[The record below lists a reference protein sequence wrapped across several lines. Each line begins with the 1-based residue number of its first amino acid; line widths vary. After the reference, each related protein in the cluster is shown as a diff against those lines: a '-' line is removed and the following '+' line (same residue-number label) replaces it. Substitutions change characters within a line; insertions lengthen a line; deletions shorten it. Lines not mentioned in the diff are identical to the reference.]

1 MKGALAALALGA
13 ALALS
18 PATATPALAQE
29 IPIHYLEDGGV
40 PVSYRYFTLDTS
52 SYPAEKVRFN
62 GKWRDTGWLVY
73 PLSMS
78 SSVTFPEVG
87 IWTAPDGR
95 EHPID
100 MTLGI
105 VDWNGFCIE
114 RNGGGSMWIYNL
126 CPSNESQ
133 IPTEA
138 ISVLGH
144 LSTDAQGNCLSILNA
159 TFTFSDGT
167 PVPESFSGVTGFND
181 IDGWSANPTIRFEH
195 VGLDDGFDGAY
206 LLRDHHLSLSG
217 NGDFF
222 GISENAGDE
231 KRLDSGLQPL
241 HRLATTWKG
250 GCFTFSFGGN
260 QNSPFHTVFG
270 APIDTANLKWS
281 LRAVCVDD
289 DGKVLR
295 TVEDGRTIRM
305 GSTWD
310 FTPQDIEG
318 YTYMGLAEGS
328 APLKG
333 TITSANMTD
342 QTVTMRY
349 AKRHT
354 VKAVCIDE
362 DGNTL
367 KEPWVI
373 GDGLL
378 RGDEWDVTPPRIA
391 DYAFKAVAPDSA
403 PIRGTVDASTPAS
416 QTITLVYEIDDSNLT
431 VTVPTVIPFT
441 MGADGHLT
449 SASSGALQ
457 IVNGSNFAIHVSG
470 VSVAKQSPF
479 NIVADAAQAAED
491 NAVDF
496 QFGVD
501 SALIDAANPTAK
513 AGSYDLAPTGD
524 AGATLTLKAQGDA
537 KNVKRDLSVETKLA
551 DITWTFTVGEAG

>member
-1 MKGALAALALGA
+1 M
-13 ALALS
+13 
-18 PATATPALAQE
+18 
-29 IPIHYLEDGGV
+29 
-40 PVSYRYFTLDTS
+40 
-52 SYPAEKVRFN
+52 
-62 GKWRDTGWLVY
+62 
-73 PLSMS
+73 
-78 SSVTFPEVG
+78 
-87 IWTAPDGR
+87 
-95 EHPID
+95 
-100 MTLGI
+100 
-105 VDWNGFCIE
+105 
-114 RNGGGSMWIYNL
+114 
-126 CPSNESQ
+126 
-133 IPTEA
+133 
-138 ISVLGH
+138 
-144 LSTDAQGNCLSILNA
+144 
-159 TFTFSDGT
+159 
-167 PVPESFSGVTGFND
+167 PESFSGVTGFND

-206 LLRDHHLSLSG
+206 LLREHHLSLSG

-222 GISENAGDE
+222 GISEDAGDE

-241 HRLATTWKG
+241 HRLAATWKG

-260 QNSPFHTVFG
+260 QNSSFHTVFG

-349 AKRHT
+349 AKRHA

-378 RGDEWDVTPPRIA
+378 RGDEWDVTPP
-391 DYAFKAVAPDSA
+391 
-403 PIRGTVDASTPAS
+403 AS
-416 QTITLVYEIDDSNLT
+416 QITPLRRW
-431 VTVPTVIPFT
+431 PR
-441 MGADGHLT
+441 
-449 SASSGALQ
+449 
-457 IVNGSNFAIHVSG
+457 
-470 VSVAKQSPF
+470 
-479 NIVADAAQAAED
+479 
-491 NAVDF
+491 
-496 QFGVD
+496 
-501 SALIDAANPTAK
+501 
-513 AGSYDLAPTGD
+513 
-524 AGATLTLKAQGDA
+524 TLLP
-537 KNVKRDLSVETKLA
+537 
-551 DITWTFTVGEAG
+551 

>member
-222 GISENAGDE
+222 GISEDAGDE

-318 YTYMGLAEGS
+318 YTYMGLAEGYKMS
-328 APLKG
+328 RPNVQKIL
-333 TITSANMTD
+333 
-342 QTVTMRY
+342 Y
-349 AKRHT
+349 
-354 VKAVCIDE
+354 
-362 DGNTL
+362 
-367 KEPWVI
+367 
-373 GDGLL
+373 
-378 RGDEWDVTPPRIA
+378 
-391 DYAFKAVAPDSA
+391 
-403 PIRGTVDASTPAS
+403 
-416 QTITLVYEIDDSNLT
+416 
-431 VTVPTVIPFT
+431 
-441 MGADGHLT
+441 
-449 SASSGALQ
+449 
-457 IVNGSNFAIHVSG
+457 
-470 VSVAKQSPF
+470 
-479 NIVADAAQAAED
+479 
-491 NAVDF
+491 
-496 QFGVD
+496 
-501 SALIDAANPTAK
+501 
-513 AGSYDLAPTGD
+513 
-524 AGATLTLKAQGDA
+524 
-537 KNVKRDLSVETKLA
+537 KNVQLVCLS
-551 DITWTFTVGEAG
+551 

>member
-1 MKGALAALALGA
+1 MLTHMKGALAALAFGA

-18 PATATPALAQE
+18 PATATPAFAQE
-29 IPIHYLEDGGV
+29 IPIHYLEDSDV

-52 SYPAEKVRFN
+52 SYPAEKVRLN
-62 GKWRDTGWLVY
+62 GKWHDVGWGFY

-87 IWTAPDGR
+87 MWTAPDGR

-105 VDWNGFCIE
+105 VDWNGLCMQKHPS
-114 RNGGGSMWIYNL
+114 GSIWIYNSAA
-126 CPSNESQ
+126 SNEHL
-133 IPTEA
+133 IPAEV
-138 ISVLGH
+138 ISALGH
-144 LSTDAQGNCLSILNA
+144 LSTDAQGNCLSVLNV

-181 IDGWSANPTIRFEH
+181 IDGKSGNPTIRHEH
-195 VGLDDGFDGAY
+195 VGLDGGFDGAY

-217 NGDFF
+217 NGGFF
-222 GISENAGDE
+222 GISEDAGDE
-231 KRLDSGLQPL
+231 MYLDSGVQPL
-241 HRLATTWKG
+241 HRLAATWKG
-250 GCFTFSFGGN
+250 GSFTFSFGGN
-260 QNSPFHTVFG
+260 QISDFHTVFG

-349 AKRHT
+349 AKRHM
-354 VKAVCIDE
+354 VKAVCVDE
-362 DGNTL
+362 DGNIL

-378 RGDEWDVTPPRIA
+378 RGDEWDVTPP
-391 DYAFKAVAPDSA
+391 
-403 PIRGTVDASTPAS
+403 AS
-416 QTITLVYEIDDSNLT
+416 QITPL
-431 VTVPTVIPFT
+431 
-441 MGADGHLT
+441 
-449 SASSGALQ
+449 
-457 IVNGSNFAIHVSG
+457 
-470 VSVAKQSPF
+470 
-479 NIVADAAQAAED
+479 
-491 NAVDF
+491 
-496 QFGVD
+496 
-501 SALIDAANPTAK
+501 
-513 AGSYDLAPTGD
+513 
-524 AGATLTLKAQGDA
+524 
-537 KNVKRDLSVETKLA
+537 RR
-551 DITWTFTVGEAG
+551 

>member
-1 MKGALAALALGA
+1 MLSHMKGALAALALGA

-105 VDWNGFCIE
+105 VDWNGFVIE
-114 RNGGGSMWIYNL
+114 RHSSNAIWIYNYPEHAQSSF
-126 CPSNESQ
+126 PSDVIASMGK
-133 IPTEA
+133 IEA
-138 ISVLGH
+138 DADGYCH
-144 LSTDAQGNCLSILNA
+144 STLKA

-167 PVPESFSGVTGFND
+167 PVPVSFCGVTGFND
-181 IDGWSANPTIRFEH
+181 LD
-195 VGLDDGFDGAY
+195 GLDALPTTPGERVILASGFDGAY
-206 LLRDHHLSLSG
+206 LLRGHRLEISNGNTFSG
-217 NGDFF
+217 LVG
-222 GISENAGDE
+222 ECGDE
-231 KRLDSGLQPL
+231 SELDSGLQPL
-241 HRLATTWKG
+241 SRLAVTWQG
-250 GCFTFSFGGN
+250 GEFTFTYGGHSSTSF
-260 QNSPFHTVFG
+260 HMTFG

-318 YTYMGLAEGS
+318 YTYIGLAEGS

-349 AKRHT
+349 AKRHA

-378 RGDEWDVTPPRIA
+378 RGDEWDVTPP
-391 DYAFKAVAPDSA
+391 
-403 PIRGTVDASTPAS
+403 AS
-416 QTITLVYEIDDSNLT
+416 QITPLRRWPRTRL
-431 VTVPTVIPFT
+431 P
-441 MGADGHLT
+441 
-449 SASSGALQ
+449 
-457 IVNGSNFAIHVSG
+457 
-470 VSVAKQSPF
+470 
-479 NIVADAAQAAED
+479 
-491 NAVDF
+491 
-496 QFGVD
+496 
-501 SALIDAANPTAK
+501 
-513 AGSYDLAPTGD
+513 
-524 AGATLTLKAQGDA
+524 
-537 KNVKRDLSVETKLA
+537 
-551 DITWTFTVGEAG
+551 

>member
-62 GKWRDTGWLVY
+62 GKWRDTGQFVY

-87 IWTAPDGR
+87 VWTAPDGR
-95 EHPID
+95 EH
-100 MTLGI
+100 
-105 VDWNGFCIE
+105 
-114 RNGGGSMWIYNL
+114 
-126 CPSNESQ
+126 
-133 IPTEA
+133 
-138 ISVLGH
+138 
-144 LSTDAQGNCLSILNA
+144 
-159 TFTFSDGT
+159 
-167 PVPESFSGVTGFND
+167 
-181 IDGWSANPTIRFEH
+181 
-195 VGLDDGFDGAY
+195 
-206 LLRDHHLSLSG
+206 
-217 NGDFF
+217 
-222 GISENAGDE
+222 
-231 KRLDSGLQPL
+231 
-241 HRLATTWKG
+241 
-250 GCFTFSFGGN
+250 
-260 QNSPFHTVFG
+260 
-270 APIDTANLKWS
+270 PIDTANLKWS

-349 AKRHT
+349 AKRHA

-391 DYAFKAVAPDSA
+391 DYAFKAVTPDSA

-457 IVNGSNFAIHVSG
+457 IVNGSNFGIHVSG
-470 VSVAKQSPF
+470 VSVAEQSPF
-479 NIVADAAQAAED
+479 NIVADASKASED

-501 SALIDAANPTAK
+501 SALIDAAAPKAK
-513 AGSYDLAPTGD
+513 AGSYDLAPTGA
-524 AGATLTLKAQGDA
+524 AGATLALKAQGDA
-537 KNVKRDLSVETKLA
+537 KNVMLSDLSVETKLA
-551 DITWTFTVGEAG
+551 DITWTFTVGEAE